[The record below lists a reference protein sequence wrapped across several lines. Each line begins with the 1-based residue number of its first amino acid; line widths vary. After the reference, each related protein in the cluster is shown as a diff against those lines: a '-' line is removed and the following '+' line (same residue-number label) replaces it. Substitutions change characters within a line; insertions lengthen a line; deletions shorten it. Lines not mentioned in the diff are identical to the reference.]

1 VMTGDDEDELGTDIG
16 MATGM
21 EIRGDPRKVD
31 TDGDTARL
39 FAAG

>member
-1 VMTGDDEDELGTDIG
+1 MTGDDEDELGTDIG

-21 EIRGDPRKVD
+21 DIRGDPRKYVD